1 MHSTDS
7 TGLDGESLDSDVE
20 MYLKMAA
27 SDEVPASK
35 KSKKNENA
43 KMRSIQTTVMIGNQ
57 IPLVGNMIR
66 SQVATGN
73 KDDRNHNI
81 ANANVTSN
89 LTPITTTTHRGIC
102 KPV

>member
-27 SDEVPASK
+27 SDEVPVSK

-43 KMRSIQTTVMIGNQ
+43 KMRSIQTTVIGNQ
-57 IPLVGNMIR
+57 IPLVGNTIR

-73 KDDRNHNI
+73 KDDRNHNV
-81 ANANVTSN
+81 ANTNVAT
-89 LTPITTTTHRGIC
+89 
-102 KPV
+102 